1 MKIGDTVKV
10 TITATV
16 MSVDKIAFEL
26 QAHNELEYYFEF
38 ADNLEIEVL
47 N

>member
-16 MSVDKIAFEL
+16 VSVDKVAFEL

-38 ADNLEIEVL
+38 ADSLEVEVIS
-47 N
+47 